1 MLSMLERRMTTRRAV
16 LAGAGAA
23 AMTAAMPAAMPA
35 IAATRPDRL
44 SLHNLHTD
52 ETLDV
57 VFRSGNDYDRQA
69 LAALDQI
76 LRDWRQDEILPI
88 DPQLYDMMAAIAA
101 RIGQPPRY
109 GIISGYRSPKTN
121 EMLRRNGGGAAKRSL
136 HMVGQ
141 AIDLRL
147 EGTGLTTLRQAAIE
161 LGQGGVG
168 FYSRSGFVHI
178 DTGDVRSWGS

>member
-1 MLSMLERRMTTRRAV
+1 MISKRERQVVTRRTV
-16 LAGAGAA
+16 LAGAAA
-23 AMTAAMPAAMPA
+23 GLASAAVPA
-35 IAATRPDRL
+35 IAASRPDRL

-57 VFRSGNDYDRQA
+57 VFRNGDRYDQDA
-69 LAALDQI
+69 LAALDHI

-88 DPQLYDMMAAIAA
+88 DPQLYDMMASISA

-109 GIISGYRSPKTN
+109 GIISGYRSPETN
-121 EMLRRNGGGAAKRSL
+121 EMLRRNGGGAARRSL

-147 EGTGLTTLRQAAIE
+147 EGTRLATLRDAAID
-161 LGQGGVG
+161 LAQGGVG

-178 DTGDVRSWGS
+178 DTGEVRSWGS